1 MSHIS
6 GIARCK
12 ACPARFHFSTKK
24 MKFSAKYFVLIIIFM
39 SVFLFLRDVHTV
51 TQDKIATLK
60 RNLVLAVEQRDAI
73 RLDIETLQAANSE
86 LLSSRKALQEADS
99 KRKEEI
105 DSLTRLKE
113 SQSAIIA
120 DLQRDLDK
128 AKAALTQNEK
138 VGMELAKEKLVLQKQ
153 LEEQQRQLDRH
164 KLLSKQNKEMEQE
177 IASSRARKKPALG
190 NQVANPVNPD
200 ATTAETS
207 RSELKSHLHSA

>member
-1 MSHIS
+1 
-6 GIARCK
+6 
-12 ACPARFHFSTKK
+12 
-24 MKFSAKYFVLIIIFM
+24 M

-51 TQDKIATLK
+51 TQDKISTLK

-113 SQSAIIA
+113 SQSGIIA

-153 LEEQQRQLDRH
+153 LEDQQRQLDRH